1 MNKKKRIGLFAI
13 AVLVV
18 LAILLYQYAYQD
30 HRDIANEEAVM
41 VISAN
46 ELKELFQN
54 DKGSEALNKTVIV
67 SGQITEKEDST
78 LTLDD
83 AVHCKLSI
91 KADSLEVGTA
101 VTAKGRCI
109 GYDDLFELVKLD
121 QTTLE

>member
-1 MNKKKRIGLFAI
+1 MSKKARIGLFAI

-18 LAILLYQYAYQD
+18 LAVVGYQYAYQD
-30 HRDIANEEAVM
+30 HRDIASEEAVM
-41 VISAN
+41 VVSAS
-46 ELKELFQN
+46 ELKALFLN
-54 DKGSEALNKTVIV
+54 DQGEQALNKTVTV
-67 SGQITEKEDST
+67 SGVITEKEAGA

-83 AVHCKLSI
+83 AVHCVLQI